1 MDNYIKLKSI
11 ALFVLVLMAATFS
24 SCTDT
29 LESEVVVYSN
39 DFSDSDISGF
49 TNARLQVYEKDTVL
63 GYYHNEEVSFTV
75 DNLPPHNLLKVTVE
89 IYVHDSWDGN
99 PDNEVAGPDLWFF
112 GVDSQEVFRTT
123 FSNTVCN
130 FTYCLYQSYPDT
142 YFRQN
147 RPKSGA
153 IKTDL
158 PGICIFGAEPNY
170 TTKYSI
176 TKIIEHDSRASRI
189 YMNTELA
196 AVNSPDPVC
205 DESWSLSSVKVE
217 ALNLK

>member
-1 MDNYIKLKSI
+1 MDNYLRLKRI
-11 ALFVLVLMAATFS
+11 ALVLFVLTAVSFS

-39 DFSDSDISGF
+39 DFSGSDISGF
-49 TNARLQVYEKDTVL
+49 TNARLQVYEQDTVL
-63 GYYHNEEVSFTV
+63 GYYHNEEVSFTM
-75 DNLPPHNLLKVTVE
+75 DNLPSHNLLKITIE

-99 PDNEVAGPDLWFF
+99 SPDGIGGPDLWFF
-112 GVDSQEVFRTT
+112 GVDSQEVFRTS

-130 FTYCLYQSYPDT
+130 FVYCLYQSFPDT

-153 IKTDL
+153 VQTNL

-170 TTKYSI
+170 TAKYSI
-176 TKIIEHDSRASRI
+176 SKIIEHSSRSSRI
-189 YMNTELA
+189 YMNTDLTA
-196 AVNSPDPVC
+196 ANSPNPVC
-205 DESWSLSSVKVE
+205 DESWSLASVKVE